1 MLTYIIINITPII
14 TIYMKKDK
22 IIKSLILNASSKDQ
36 SDPHFFAFL
45 PYIYIHDFLISLEIN
60 IFPCLS
66 IDIDIFNDDKWLHD
80 SLVIINIFIN

>member
-22 IIKSLILNASSKDQ
+22 IIKLLILNASSKDQ

-45 PYIYIHDFLISLEIN
+45 PYIYIYIYM
-60 IFPCLS
+60 IF
-66 IDIDIFNDDKWLHD
+66 WLA
-80 SLVIINIFIN
+80 